1 MTESVVDFTIV
12 YARLAKFERQ
22 NRRLTAGLVAVAL
35 GLAFGLV
42 AETAQAWMWA
52 NEDPAFFAYR
62 LARTPQQ
69 KSLALWAEP
78 PGTPPSGCP
87 PGTLG
92 GFASYSYTAS
102 DPVTGEFALLQR
114 KGAESSMEAFCWKQ
128 RGEEL
133 WVQFE
138 GRPQWQIYPM
148 DNQVILNTRYM
159 DWQRNLQRRG
169 RQ

>member
-42 AETAQAWMWA
+42 AQTAQAWMWA
-52 NEDPAFFAYR
+52 NMMPGLFAYR
-62 LARTPQQ
+62 QARAPQE
-69 KSLALWAEP
+69 KSLVLLAEP
-78 PGTPPSGCP
+78 FGMLGNKCP

-92 GFASYSYTAS
+92 GSAGYLYEAS
-102 DPVTGEFALLQR
+102 DPATGELTVYPR
-114 KGAESSMEAFCWKQ
+114 KGTGSSVEDVCWKQ
-128 RGEEL
+128 RGEEI
-133 WVQFE
+133 WVQYL

-148 DNQVILNTRYM
+148 DNQVILSTRYM
-159 DWQRNLQRRG
+159 NWQRSLQRRG
-169 RQ
+169 KQ